1 MPAFCVTLETSS
13 TCCHVY
19 NQTNPNWGKCY
30 KIDVFSWLEWVVHFG
45 HNYLGNDVLV
55 CTSYQG
61 VRELTFLFTVMTP
74 WSLGCMV
81 SAGFLIC
88 KITMFPIV
96 ISVLEESLWNSA
108 NPTSPH
114 SPPLMSAST
123 MILLAIVTTV
133 GFAQRRFSLFF
144 FPSTFIG
151 THWNSTQ
158 GLSLFPTRIYLIYIS
173 MDLQTL
179 VLFHGLK
186 FGTFIVLWLLLFQL
200 GANRSFFR
208 LTPVFLLPLSSL
220 SQSGNHLP
228 KSPLNI
234 DWFCNLKETTCSFTT
249 GGLI

>member
-81 SAGFLIC
+81 SAGFLIY

-96 ISVLEESLWNSA
+96 ISVLEEILWNCKSHFSSL
-108 NPTSPH
+108 SPINVSIH
-114 SPPLMSAST
+114 HDFVGNSYYCGVCLTKIFSF
-123 MILLAIVTTV
+123 LLSFYI
-133 GFAQRRFSLFF
+133 
-144 FPSTFIG
+144 
-151 THWNSTQ
+151 HWNLLEFYSRAVPFPHTYLFDLYQ
-158 GLSLFPTRIYLIYIS
+158 YGL
-173 MDLQTL
+173 TL

-220 SQSGNHLP
+220 TQSGNQLP
-228 KSPLNI
+228 KSPLNV